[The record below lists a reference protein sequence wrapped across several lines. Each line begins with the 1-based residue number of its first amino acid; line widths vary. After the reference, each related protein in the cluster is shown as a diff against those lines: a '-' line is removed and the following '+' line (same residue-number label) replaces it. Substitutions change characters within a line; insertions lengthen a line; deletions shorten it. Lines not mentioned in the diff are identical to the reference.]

1 MRIVGLETEYA
12 LGFSPDDPGAP
23 PPAADEIFSALVRT
37 LRGRHA
43 SSSALYYKGGRFF
56 QNGSLLHFEIGSLD
70 NPHSGLLEWATP
82 ECLGP
87 LEATV
92 YAKAQERALLR
103 AIPDAERDLKARG
116 YAGSIFVLK
125 NNADRFGNAYGC
137 HESYDVEE
145 RPQRP
150 TWHRFASW
158 VLHPLALVAIALVGV
173 VLALPLLG
181 VLLSLLCVQLSSV
194 VLGRIP
200 GARRLAQGL
209 TGLVQRAAEF
219 LVDVSETPGSGLVGR
234 VLLLF
239 LWIGGGIFSF
249 TARWVLFTGH
259 LPALVPFL
267 VTRPVFSGAGHLD
280 PSGVYKLTQR
290 ADVIHRSF
298 SAFLGPR
305 RPLVDAKEYLCR
317 RPFSFRSPRKRLH
330 LLAGDANRSEYAEL
344 LKLATTACVLD
355 AIEGGALDEVA
366 RRIRF
371 RRGPIAAFSRV
382 ARDLSLEAKIAR
394 DRVTG
399 EGLSALDVQRRYLE
413 AVWGY
418 YREQAQVEPELK
430 DALAR
435 WAFVLDALRE
445 GPHTLDAELDW
456 VIKLK
461 LLTAT
466 LQAALPDTEEPWAV
480 LAAWGPL
487 NAAIERR
494 CPGLA
499 FTADAP
505 GSQVLAALR
514 AELGW
519 SANSLLRRI
528 EQAGLAWDDFPAV
541 RLAYLRLKIVD
552 LKYHELSSSRGFYD
566 TLFENGRIAKV
577 LDPETVARACLEPPS
592 RTRATIRGKLV
603 GRYGDT
609 RRVRVGWEKVVLD
622 QGPGPTRTL
631 HLDDPYRYELTH
643 GEQDLLDDEE

>member
-12 LGFSPDDPGAP
+12 LGFSCDDPRVPA
-23 PPAADEIFSALVRT
+23 PAAYEIFSALVRT

-70 NPHSGLLEWATP
+70 NPQSGLLEWATP

-103 AIPDAERDLKARG
+103 AIPDAERDLRARG
-116 YAGSIFVLK
+116 YSGRIFVLK

-145 RPQRP
+145 RPPRA
-150 TWHRFASW
+150 WARFATW
-158 VLHPLALVAIALVGV
+158 ILHPLALLAIALVGI
-173 VLALPLLG
+173 VLALPLVG
-181 VLLSLLCVQLSSV
+181 VLLSLLCLQLSSA
-194 VLGRIP
+194 VLARIP
-200 GARRLAQGL
+200 GARRMAQGL

-219 LVDVSETPGSGLVGR
+219 LIEVSDTPGSGIVGR

-239 LWIGGGIFSF
+239 LRIGGGIFSF

-267 VTRPVFSGAGHLD
+267 VTRPLFTGAGFLD

-290 ADVIHRSF
+290 ADVIDRSF

-305 RPLVDAKEYLCR
+305 RPLIDAKEYLCR
-317 RPFSFRSPRKRLH
+317 RPFSYRSAHKRLH

-344 LKLATTACVLD
+344 LKLASTACVLD
-355 AIEGGALDEVA
+355 AIEGGALDLVA
-366 RRIRF
+366 KRIRF
-371 RRGPIAAFSRV
+371 KGGPIAAFARV
-382 ARDLSLEAKIAR
+382 ARDLTLNAEVAR

-399 EGLSALDVQRRYLE
+399 ERLSALDVQRRYLE
-413 AVWGY
+413 AVWEF
-418 YREQAQVEPELK
+418 YRERGAVAPELK

-435 WAFVLDALRE
+435 WSFVLDSLRD

-466 LQAALPDTEEPWAV
+466 LQAALPEVEDPWTV

-494 CPGLA
+494 CPGLT
-499 FTADAP
+499 FPPDAD
-505 GSQVLAALR
+505 GERVLEVLR

-519 SANSLLRRI
+519 SANRLLRRI
-528 EQAGLAWDDFPAV
+528 ERRGLAWGDLPAV
-541 RLAYLRLKIVD
+541 RVAYLRLKVVD
-552 LKYHELSSSRGFYD
+552 LKYHELSSGRGFYD
-566 TLFENGRIAKV
+566 TLFEHGRIARV
-577 LDPETVARACLEPPS
+577 LNPETVARACLEPPS
-592 RTRATIRGKLV
+592 RTRATIRGALV
-603 GRYGDT
+603 GRFGDT
-609 RRVRVGWEKVVLD
+609 RQVRVGWEKVVLGD
-622 QGPGPTRTL
+622 GTNGPERTL

-643 GEQDLLDDEE
+643 GEQDLLDG